1 MSVIVRNG
9 SRHTVASEAN
19 IEVFP
24 NGLPVGTYGIKF
36 DPSQHIFYLERIDD
50 FKLPPRLYGNIMGR
64 ADRVLNTFRDR
75 PAQTGTLLNG
85 TKGSGK
91 TLLAKAISIQGA
103 KLGIPTVVINEP
115 HVGELFFDTIQG
127 LGEAIV
133 LFDEFEKVYDWNK
146 QEDILTLLD
155 GVFSSRKLWIM
166 TTNDQTRVMSMLSNR
181 PGRIF
186 YRFNYSYMD
195 RDVII
200 EFVEHNLKNKE
211 HAKSILDYTAIFNF
225 FNFDMLSA
233 LVEEMN
239 RYNEPLDEVLK
250 WINIIPETRADE
262 TFSATLTIGSWS
274 SVFDKNIKSYDPTRF
289 TWDFYP
295 DEDILE
301 AIGDS
306 ALGLV
311 TAFHYSEAHKS
322 PENKAYTEAYYK
334 AYPKDRPNFMS
345 VGGYDGMRLIAEVLK
360 KTNGNTDADKFVE
373 AAKGMKWVSPRGPIS
388 IDPETRDIVQNIYI
402 RKVEKINGK
411 LQNVEFDHVADFKDP
426 GKQ

>member
-1 MSVIVRNG
+1 MKLKNSLVTLALTATLGTAAWAADPVKIGLVLPMSGPFASYGKQIEHGVKLYLATQGDTFGGRKIELIVKDDSPGTAGDVSKRLAQELVIKDKVDILAGFGLTPSAFAVAPVATEAKKPMVVMNAATSAVTTKSSYIVRTSMTLPQN
-9 SRHTVASEAN
+9 SAPIASWAAKNKIKKVFTLVADYGPGHDAEGQFKKTFTAAGGE
-19 IEVFP
+19 IVGEVRA
-24 NGLPVGTYGIKF
+24 PVKNPDFAPFLQKIKDTKPDAVF
-36 DPSQHIFYLERIDD
+36 IF
-50 FKLPPRLYGNIMGR
+50 LPPGGETIAFM
-64 ADRVLNTFRDR
+64 
-75 PAQTGTLLNG
+75 
-85 TKGSGK
+85 KGFK
-91 TLLAKAISIQGA
+91 
-103 KLGIPTVVINEP
+103 ER
-115 HVGELFFDTIQG
+115 G
-127 LGEAIV
+127 LGEAGIQ
-133 LFDEFEKVYDWNK
+133 LISTGD
-146 QEDILTLLD
+146 L
-155 GVFSSRKLWIM
+155 
-166 TTNDQTRVMSMLSNR
+166 
-181 PGRIF
+181 
-186 YRFNYSYMD
+186 
-195 RDVII
+195 
-200 EFVEHNLKNKE
+200 
-211 HAKSILDYTAIFNF
+211 
-225 FNFDMLSA
+225 
-233 LVEEMN
+233 
-239 RYNEPLDEVLK
+239 
-250 WINIIPETRADE
+250 
-262 TFSATLTIGSWS
+262 
-274 SVFDKNIKSYDPTRF
+274 
-289 TWDFYP
+289 P